1 VIINKREA
9 DAKGCADEKMIRTF
23 RDSFFKRF
31 INNFSC
37 CITLAQSGKVVFPRP
52 AERVTRLD
60 LDGKSARSIHQ
71 VCVCGF
77 YEFLHIPK
85 HLNLICKYL
94 RTLRV
99 L

>member
-9 DAKGCADEKMIRTF
+9 NADEKMIRTF

-77 YEFLHIPK
+77 YNFYTFLNTCISF
-85 HLNLICKYL
+85 LNILKTIF
-94 RTLRV
+94 
-99 L
+99 